1 MSFVVYA
8 SPSAYLFLSRSAK
21 TSAGEPPQ
29 SPWKVDIPTSVLQSY
44 LSRPEAKDTGVTIA
58 SLILEPSSTLSANYN
73 VSEQIPHLGRPKFR
87 LQNTGMLAAFD
98 HTLPIPMHIVSEN
111 ANGAGKDVWVLDFT
125 DGGRSQGVVVT
136 HTRMRE
142 IQQVLDP
149 LGGLGGDMQ
158 MPPFPGNWAGLL
170 VSLQIVFAKRSRRSN
185 EL

>member
-21 TSAGEPPQ
+21 TSAGEPHQ

-111 ANGAGKDVWVLDFT
+111 ANGAGNDVWVLDFT

-170 VSLQIVFAKRSRRSN
+170 VSLHIVFAKRSRRSN